1 MKILIADKISEKAIS
16 QLQEIADEVIY
27 NPELKAEELPNQISN
42 IEILV
47 VRSTKVTKETIE
59 AGKKLALIVRAGA
72 GFNTID
78 VETASLRSI
87 PVSNCPG
94 RNSAAVAEL
103 IVGFIVALDR
113 RIIDATIDMRA
124 GNWKKKEYSGAN
136 GLKSRVIGIIGTG
149 YTAQALIKRAQAL
162 QMEILAYSPNFTP
175 KKASELGVTYCQ
187 SLEMIEE
194 QADIISVNVAYN
206 EDTHHLINERF
217 LSSIKENVIL
227 INTSRGEV
235 IDSVALKK
243 AIKDKGLKVGLD
255 VYENE
260 PAAGDKIFEDK
271 ELASKI
277 ACTPHIG
284 ASTLQ
289 AAESIAA
296 EVVKIVDTYK
306 KTGQAIHCVNI
317 RPRSEEGTS
326 LIIRHINTVGVLAEV
341 LHVLRDDGINVEEM
355 ENTIFRGGKAAS
367 CVLKVD
373 KEPAGDIIE
382 KMLKSPNIITVDI
395 KK

>member
-1 MKILIADKISEKAIS
+1 MKILIADKLSEKAIT
-16 QLQEIADEVIY
+16 LLKEIADEVIF
-27 NPELKAEELPNQISN
+27 NPELTAEDLPSNISN
-42 IEILV
+42 TEILV

-59 AGKKLALIVRAGA
+59 AGKKLALIIRAGA

-103 IVGFIVALDR
+103 IIGFMTTLDR
-113 RIIDATIDMRA
+113 RIIDATLDLRE
-124 GNWKKKEYSGAN
+124 GNWKKKEYGGAK
-136 GLKSRVIGIIGTG
+136 GLKSRVLGIIGTG
-149 YTAQALIKRAQAL
+149 YTAQALIKRAKAL
-162 QMEILAYSPNFTP
+162 QMDVMAYSPSFNAE
-175 KKASELGVTYCQ
+175 KAEELGVTYCP

-194 QADIISVNVAYN
+194 QADVISINVAYN
-206 EDTHHLINERF
+206 ENTHHLINERF
-217 LSSIKENVIL
+217 LSNIKDNVIL
-227 INTSRGEV
+227 INTSRGEI

-255 VYENE
+255 VFENE
-260 PAAGDKIFEDK
+260 PSVTDKLFKDK

-306 KTGQAIHCVNI
+306 KTGQPIHCVNI

-367 CVLKVD
+367 CALKVD
-373 KEPAGDIIE
+373 KEPAGDIID
-382 KMLKSPNIITVDI
+382 KMLQSPNIITVDI